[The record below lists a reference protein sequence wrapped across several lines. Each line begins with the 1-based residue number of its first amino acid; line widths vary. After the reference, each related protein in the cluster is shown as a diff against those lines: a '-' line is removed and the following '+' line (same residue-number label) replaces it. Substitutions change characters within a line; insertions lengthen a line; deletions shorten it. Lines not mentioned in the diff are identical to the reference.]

1 MKVKTHS
8 PREFAD
14 ALKALLPP
22 GAAWE
27 WPEGGLGDT
36 MLLGTAEELARV
48 EAATQGVLD
57 NAIETHRPKASSWHI
72 SAYQRVAEESLNG
85 LVETMPRR
93 PCAIGSKVGDRLWS
107 HAAPEQT
114 FPVALVRMMHLQGP
128 ARVGNGHGSRI
139 GDRLWSTRSRYVLLV
154 RYYRSV
160 VNPAVIWEALAAFK
174 QAHVYLWFEDITGV
188 GGSYAPN

>member
-1 MKVKTHS
+1 MKLPLHNA
-8 PREFAD
+8 RQYGD
-14 ALKALLPP
+14 AITALLPP
-22 GAAWE
+22 GEVWE
-27 WPEGGLGDT
+27 WPVGGLGDT
-36 MLLGTAEELARV
+36 MLVATGEELSRI
-48 EAATQGVLD
+48 EAAAQHVLD

-72 SAYQRVAEESLNG
+72 SAYQRVAEEALGG

-93 PCAIGSKVGDRLWS
+93 PAAIGSKVGDRLWS
-107 HAAPEQT
+107 HAAPDLT
-114 FPVALVRMMHLQGP
+114 FPVALVRVMHLQGP
-128 ARVGNGHGSRI
+128 ARVGSRI